1 MIFRIYSETCN
12 IIRTHSQSF
21 YFLQTILSS
30 LGSKL
35 NYSKRFKDKLELF
48 YHDAVEIEPN
58 NKEKIKDLKKKSCG
72 Y

>member
-1 MIFRIYSETCN
+1 MINKFVK
-12 IIRTHSQSF
+12 
-21 YFLQTILSS
+21 SS

-35 NYSKRFKDKLELF
+35 NYSKKFKDKLELF